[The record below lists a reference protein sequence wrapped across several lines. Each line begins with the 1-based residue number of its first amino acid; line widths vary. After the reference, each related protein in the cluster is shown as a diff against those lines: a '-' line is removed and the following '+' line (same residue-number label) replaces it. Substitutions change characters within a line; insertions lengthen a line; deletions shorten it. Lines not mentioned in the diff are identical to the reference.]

1 MSLAKNQIL
10 IAIDG
15 TNHGYTA
22 PLGTANEIFNAT
34 LNPPWLIIS
43 HHLLQYNIKLIIFV
57 VVSFDLNSQAVHINL
72 LPEVSCRQ
80 KQCQQ

>member
-34 LNPPWLIIS
+34 LDPPWLIIS
-43 HHLLQYNIKLIIFV
+43 HHLLQ
-57 VVSFDLNSQAVHINL
+57 
-72 LPEVSCRQ
+72 
-80 KQCQQ
+80 